1 MEHWGKTIRRLRE
14 AVNMSQTEL
23 ARACKVSPPSVSDWE
38 SGKTRMID
46 GENLVKAAAALGVT
60 PEEIMGRL
68 TPSLNRV
75 RESSSP
81 YIVQSPVA
89 NLYTAAV
96 RAFESGVI
104 TSDYIA
110 AMTMMLNALIESSP
124 KRT

>member
-14 AVNMSQTEL
+14 ANNMSQTEL

-46 GENLVKAAAALGVT
+46 GENLVRAAAALGVT

-68 TPSLNRV
+68 TPSLIRA
-75 RESSSP
+75 RESSAR
-81 YIVQSPVA
+81 YNAESPVTT
-89 NLYTAAV
+89 LYTAAAL
-96 RAFESGVI
+96 AFESGVVS
-104 TSDYIA
+104 SDYLS